1 MAGVEAVKLILK
13 FQMSSIYD
21 STNSYNVC
29 EELVLFF
36 QMCTQIGTKSSN
48 TRKHIPEPQ
57 FSHFAKNLCELLV
70 QNPPSRQRIGNELV
84 CNEFHSISH
93 AIGACNQI
101 S

>member
-1 MAGVEAVKLILK
+1 MTVRIYITFVKNWYDFFRCVEL
-13 FQMSSIYD
+13 
-21 STNSYNVC
+21 
-29 EELVLFF
+29 
-36 QMCTQIGTKSSN
+36 TQIGTKSSN
-48 TRKHIPEPQ
+48 TRKHVLEPQ

-70 QNPPSRQRIGNELV
+70 LNPPSRRRIGNELV